1 MKGTSNADGM
11 TTQHK
16 LTHTTNTSS
25 HPPSIDFIACY
36 TPASDTLT
44 TYEKP
49 CQKDSFEMRLSLG
62 RHIDRC
68 SHSAIQLNG
77 TNNYVKRLNRYPV
90 VDGSFDS
97 K

>member
-1 MKGTSNADGM
+1 MLTFIVIPLNSVVFTIVKWCMKGTSNAGM

-16 LTHTTNTSS
+16 LTHTYYGKHLRHTSA

-62 RHIDRC
+62 RHIDR
-68 SHSAIQLNG
+68 
-77 TNNYVKRLNRYPV
+77 
-90 VDGSFDS
+90 
-97 K
+97 